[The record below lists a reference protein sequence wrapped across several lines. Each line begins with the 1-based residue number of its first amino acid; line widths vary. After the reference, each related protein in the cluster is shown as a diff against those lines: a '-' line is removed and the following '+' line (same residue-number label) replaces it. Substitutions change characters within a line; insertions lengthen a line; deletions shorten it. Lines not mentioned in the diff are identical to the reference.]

1 MLQQESAHG
10 RHFRLATG
18 EPATPAQIE
27 KKKVMEA
34 VLPGLVSKAGIATF
48 EGAPLVTSA
57 GPCAVPTL
65 VDGASLH

>member
-1 MLQQESAHG
+1 MVGTL
-10 RHFRLATG
+10 RLATG